1 MKKIIQYAALGL
13 LLIVFPVG
21 SYLWMKSGF
30 NQQVKHLK
38 NLEPKGEVPAFSFL
52 TTTGDSLLP
61 ETVQGSPHAV
71 HFFSDDKLALELLH
85 QISLQFKD
93 KDVHVISYLPEANY
107 DYTSILKK
115 YDIEVDRKKSNWHF
129 VAPPEGMNQA
139 QLYNMY
145 QLSEKD
151 KDKLLIVGKDL
162 NIRNYYD
169 INKNESDDLMIH
181 HMALML
187 PRDKKKE
194 IGFERDKEK

>member
-1 MKKIIQYAALGL
+1 MKLIIQYAALAL
-13 LLIVFPVG
+13 LLIGFPVG

-30 NQQVKHLK
+30 NQQVEHLRK
-38 NLEPKGEVPAFSFL
+38 LEPKGKVPTFSFL

-61 ETVQGSPHAV
+61 KTVQGSPHAV
-71 HFFSDDKLALELLH
+71 HFFSDNQLTLELLH

-107 DYTSILKK
+107 DYTSVLKK

-139 QLYNMY
+139 ELYNMY
-145 QLSEKD
+145 QLSEND
-151 KDKLLIVGKDL
+151 KDKLLIVGKDM
-162 NIRNYYD
+162 NIRGYYD
-169 INKNESDDLMIH
+169 TNKDEFENLMIH
-181 HMALML
+181 HMAIML

-194 IGFERDKEK
+194 IGFERAKEK